1 MFTPHHFV
9 VSAVAGLVQGRHQEV
24 GGGWC
29 VSESDTQ
36 RCERETETV
45 RHRQGDG
52 GKDRG
57 NTRIKAN
64 RFPSSSR
71 G

>member
-1 MFTPHHFV
+1 MLIPHHFI

-29 VSESDTQ
+29 VSESDMQ
-36 RCERETETV
+36 RCVRETETV
-45 RHRQGDG
+45 RHREGDG
-52 GKDRG
+52 DRDRDTG
-57 NTRIKAN
+57 RQ
-64 RFPSSSR
+64 RE